1 MKRSLSLFVV
11 ALLAVA
17 VVAATAGGAVSKGAP
32 ATVKTRHTSLGTILV
47 DAKGRTLY
55 LFQKDKTTKSTCNG
69 ACAVDWPPVTV
80 HGKPKAGG
88 GGVAASKLRTSR
100 RSNGARQVTY
110 GGHPLYTFLGDGN
123 KPGATNGQGLNAFGA
138 RWFVVGTNGKA
149 ITR

>member
-1 MKRSLSLFVV
+1 MKRSLSLVLV

-17 VVAATAGGAVSKGAP
+17 AVAATAGSASSQGST
-32 ATVKTRHTSLGTILV
+32 ATVNTRHTSLGTILV

-55 LFQKDKTTKSTCNG
+55 LFQKDKTTRSTCSG
-69 ACAVDWPPVTV
+69 ACATNWPPTTV

-88 GGVAASKLRTSR
+88 GVAASRLGTSKRSDGRT
-100 RSNGARQVTY
+100 QVTY

-123 KPGATNGQGLNAFGA
+123 KPGATKGQGFNAFGA

-149 ITR
+149 ITKR